1 MPSAPSSLASPPAH
15 GSRGQEFGVGNQL
28 IGVNLCSLYQAF
40 GLRCSPTS
48 PRSRR
53 EGSER
58 EMLRLFSVASGLSP
72 ATPDSEEGGQAMA
85 GQRHK
90 RIGLAGGGSWIQ
102 LAGRDDSARCH
113 DKTRASCDGQ
123 KTEEVW
129 PCAQRPRGHELP
141 RGTEWELGAAWRRD
155 WGESSRASALA
166 IGAHSGLRGRAIQLA
181 DRQASSSSGGVNE
194 PGRRDE
200 VYHVP
205 GSACNAR
212 RRGARSPAPLLPSI
226 SCQCGCGP
234 SSARACAATG

>member
-1 MPSAPSSLASPPAH
+1 M
-15 GSRGQEFGVGNQL
+15 GNQL

-113 DKTRASCDGQ
+113 DKTHASCDGQ
-123 KTEEVW
+123 RTEGTW
-129 PCAQRPRGHELP
+129 PCAQRPWGHELP
-141 RGTEWELGAAWRRD
+141 RGTEWELRAARRRD
-155 WGESSRASALA
+155 WGESSRVSALA
-166 IGAHSGLRGRAIQLA
+166 IGAHSGLPGKAIQFA
-181 DRQASSSSGGVNE
+181 GRQASSSSGGVNG
-194 PGRRDE
+194 PGRRNE
-200 VYHVP
+200 VYHVL
-205 GSACNAR
+205 GSAGNAR
-212 RRGARSPAPLLPSI
+212 PRRARSPAPLPPSI
-226 SCQCGCGP
+226 SC
-234 SSARACAATG
+234 RMT